1 MWRRQKAR
9 GTKLHRQVGLGLL
22 QDAMGRVEEEH
33 SPCEAGYSL
42 RMPPDVAY
50 LVVVGVPGGPEAV
63 EYVDTEHKFPFGS
76 HYPAGGG

>member
-1 MWRRQKAR
+1 
-9 GTKLHRQVGLGLL
+9 
-22 QDAMGRVEEEH
+22 
-33 SPCEAGYSL
+33 
-42 RMPPDVAY
+42 MPPDVAY